1 MLYFMLG
8 VMCKYAANDFSTIQN
23 LFFHFNEGV
32 HMMENLVSSQLVG
45 ILAMSLFEV
54 GFSMACHLAAE
65 GLNPPL
71 C

>member
-1 MLYFMLG
+1 
-8 VMCKYAANDFSTIQN
+8 
-23 LFFHFNEGV
+23 
-32 HMMENLVSSQLVG
+32 MMENLVSSQLVG